1 VAEGLKSVADPLEG
15 LQRFSRIE
23 FDIDAFNDWPP
34 AGGLWQCACGWTGTW
49 ATARK
54 WELAG
59 KTRIGCAA
67 CSRNDLIQY
76 VQASVAAPIAWVRQE
91 FDRRATDAE
100 AALARAED
108 REEAAMKQRDG
119 WVERASE
126 YREALERAEALRHRA
141 GSRSTFIEHGLGRY
155 IEIIETALASTP
167 ASPRC
172 DGSGKR
178 MVPAGRMEVAC
189 PGCPACAA
197 SRQQFIVTTTAN
209 VKAKNVEEAL
219 LDLFAGDEY
228 EVRAASPP
236 PPQGRCGAQHPTMS
250 AKCFEP
256 KGHAGD
262 HCGTAGMYPAR
273 WEQAPEPQGTDEE
286 RSE

>member
-1 VAEGLKSVADPLEG
+1 MSA
-15 LQRFSRIE
+15 
-23 FDIDAFNDWPP
+23 P
-34 AGGLWQCACGWTGTW
+34 A
-49 ATARK
+49 
-54 WELAG
+54 
-59 KTRIGCAA
+59 
-67 CSRNDLIQY
+67 
-76 VQASVAAPIAWVRQE
+76 
-91 FDRRATDAE
+91 
-100 AALARAED
+100 
-108 REEAAMKQRDG
+108 
-119 WVERASE
+119 
-126 YREALERAEALRHRA
+126 
-141 GSRSTFIEHGLGRY
+141 
-155 IEIIETALASTP
+155 P

-172 DGSGKR
+172 DGSGWLQKEPPYR
-178 MVPAGRMEVAC
+178 RGPMTC

-236 PPQGRCGAQHPTMS
+236 PEPQGRCGAQHPTMS

-286 RSE
+286 RGPDG